1 MLFSFCFTVMEN
13 GTIGVI
19 GAGSWGTTLSQLLAE
34 QGLSVTLW
42 VFEEDLLQLLTKSR
56 CNTRYL
62 PGIELHQAIVFTGS
76 LEEAVADKDIIL
88 WVSPSQVFRGLFTK
102 AHPFARKEA
111 LHVCASK
118 GIENESLKRLSEVA
132 EEIDP
137 ALNSRRFVVLSGPS
151 FAREVSAKLPTAVVV
166 ASRDAGSAVRI
177 QQVMASQWFRTYTSK
192 DVVGVELGGALKNVI
207 ALAAGVADGLGYGCN
222 TRAALITR
230 GLAEMIRLGT
240 AQGADP
246 LTFSGLSGLG
256 DLVLTCT
263 STLSRNYSIGLQL
276 GQGKALNDIL
286 SGMNAV
292 AEGIQTA
299 RSAYFLAHKHQVEM
313 PIVSEVY
320 QILYEQKQAAAA
332 VKDLMA
338 RQLKHELPA

>member
-1 MLFSFCFTVMEN
+1 MEN
-13 GTIGVI
+13 GKIAVI

-42 VFEEDLLQLLTKSR
+42 VFEEDLLQALTKSR
-56 CNTRYL
+56 CNTMYL
-62 PGIELHQAIVFTGS
+62 PGIVLHDAIAFTRS
-76 LEEAVADKDIIL
+76 LAEAVADKDIIL
-88 WVSPSQVFRGLFTK
+88 WVSPSQVFRSLLTE
-102 AHPFARKEA
+102 ALPFARKEA

-132 EEIDP
+132 EEIEP

-299 RSAYFLAHKHQVEM
+299 RSAYFLAHKYQVEM

-320 QILYEQKQAAAA
+320 HILYEQKQAAAA